1 MSTNGR
7 LPSSELAPIPGG
19 RLRKDA
25 AAAFNA
31 MHAESVRRYNIPLQP
46 FGPMSSYRDLHE
58 QQLLWN
64 LYQSGR
70 GNLAAHPG
78 TSNHGWGLAVD
89 FATPRMRGVVDA
101 IGAPFGWSK
110 RWSDAP
116 SEWWHVIYKPGVW
129 HGGGSAGGASAGGAS
144 PAHTLS
150 EGATGDA
157 VAVIQQALRAH
168 GGGDVIVDGAFGP
181 GTAAAVRVVQAARH
195 LTVDGVVGPVTR
207 QALGIPS
214 K

>member
-1 MSTNGR
+1 
-7 LPSSELAPIPGG
+7 
-19 RLRKDA
+19 
-25 AAAFNA
+25 
-31 MHAESVRRYNIPLQP
+31 MHAESVRRYNVGLQP
-46 FGPMSSYRDLHE
+46 FGPMSSYRDLAQ

-89 FATPRMRGVVDA
+89 FATPRMRGIVDA
-101 IGAPFGWSK
+101 IGDRFGWSK

-116 SEWWHVIYKPGVW
+116 SEWWHVIYRPGIW
-129 HGGGSAGGASAGGAS
+129 HGGAGPG
-144 PAHTLS
+144 PVEIIS

-168 GGGDVIVDGAFGP
+168 GGGDVTVDGSFGP
-181 GTAAAVRVVQAARH
+181 GTAAAVRAVQAARH

-207 QALGIPS
+207 QALGLAS

>member
-7 LPSSELAPIPGG
+7 LPPSELAPIPGG

-31 MHAESVRRYNIPLQP
+31 MHAASVRRYNIPLQP
-46 FGPMSSYRDLHE
+46 FGPMSSYRDLNE
-58 QQLLWN
+58 QQVLWN

-116 SEWWHVIYKPGVW
+116 SEWWHVIYKPGIW
-129 HGGGSAGGASAGGAS
+129 HGAAS
-144 PAHTLS
+144 PTDTLS

-168 GGGDVIVDGAFGP
+168 GGGDVVVDGTFGP
-181 GTAAAVRVVQAARH
+181 GTAAAVRAVQAVRH
-195 LTVDGVVGPVTR
+195 LAIDGVVGPVTR
-207 QALGIPS
+207 QALGLPS

>member
-7 LPSSELAPIPGG
+7 LPPSELAPIPGG

-31 MHAESVRRYNIPLQP
+31 MHAESVRRYNVGLQP
-46 FGPMSSYRDLHE
+46 FGPMSSYRDLAQ

-89 FATPRMRGVVDA
+89 FATPRMRGIVDA
-101 IGAPFGWSK
+101 IGDRFGWSK

-116 SEWWHVIYKPGVW
+116 SEWWHVIYRPGIW
-129 HGGGSAGGASAGGAS
+129 HGGAGPG
-144 PAHTLS
+144 PVEIIS

-168 GGGDVIVDGAFGP
+168 GGGDVTVDGSFGP
-181 GTAAAVRVVQAARH
+181 GTAAAVRAVQAARH

-207 QALGIPS
+207 QALGLAS